1 MDETNRQHLPNLE
14 ENPHNEATSYRPFLF
29 PNILLVVGGWG
40 GLYLLLNLTEPQIW
54 PRWGFFALVVL
65 ACTGT
70 ALPLV
75 YLLNHIFPSHTP
87 VESRVITRQATWFGF
102 YFAALA
108 WFSIGRILDFSI
120 GLWLALGL
128 AAIEYLL
135 RARETNPT
143 PNDNPAQ
150 PPLG

>member
-1 MDETNRQHLPNLE
+1 MPPEDGWPGIIQPMDESL
-14 ENPHNEATSYRPFLF
+14 SYRPFLF
-29 PNILLVVGGWG
+29 PSLLLITGGWG
-40 GLYLLLNLTEPQIW
+40 GLYLLMNLTQPTLW
-54 PRWGFFALVVL
+54 PRWGFFALLML

-75 YLLNHIFPSHTP
+75 YLLNRLFPSKPP
-87 VESRVITRQATWFGF
+87 VTVHIITRQATWFGV

-108 WFSIGRILDFSI
+108 WLSIGRILNFSI

-135 RARETNPT
+135 RTRETLST
-143 PNDNPAQ
+143 PHDQPPQ
-150 PPLG
+150 PPLS

>member
-1 MDETNRQHLPNLE
+1 MDEPL
-14 ENPHNEATSYRPFLF
+14 SYRPFLF
-29 PNILLVVGGWG
+29 PSLLLMAGGWG
-40 GLYLLLNLTEPQIW
+40 GLYLLLNLTEPTLW
-54 PRWGFFALVVL
+54 PRWAFFALVVL

-75 YLLNHIFPSHTP
+75 YLLNRLFPSRP
-87 VESRVITRQATWFGF
+87 PAGAQVITRQATWFGV

-108 WFSIGRILDFSI
+108 WLSVGRILNFSI

-135 RARETNPT
+135 RTRETLSRSHDEPS
-143 PNDNPAQ
+143 Q
-150 PPLG
+150 PPLR